1 VEITQSKF
9 VQFIEQTPEDQTIR
23 NGTHYGLHCLFSG
36 GIVAEKDLY
45 VRLVDASN
53 KKLIAYEGQDKNPE
67 MCRVLLTHEI
77 TCSRCIGE
85 KSCGNRNETPSHPI
99 VMDKS
104 SLKFFLKC
112 NQNCLKNAGN
122 PKEMRRFQIVVATS
136 SDLSNEQNVLAYSEN
151 MFVHNNSKH
160 NRRGKSRE
168 PQEQHGV
175 VNSIFLKRS
184 FV

>member
-77 TCSRCIGE
+77 TCRWAQC
-85 KSCGNRNETPSHPI
+85 HI
-99 VMDKS
+99 V
-104 SLKFFLKC
+104 
-112 NQNCLKNAGN
+112 
-122 PKEMRRFQIVVATS
+122 
-136 SDLSNEQNVLAYSEN
+136 
-151 MFVHNNSKH
+151 NNSM
-160 NRRGKSRE
+160 R
-168 PQEQHGV
+168 
-175 VNSIFLKRS
+175 
-184 FV
+184 